1 MNIGGIRHIIM
12 NLTSEMIKNL
22 SDEKL
27 IRIANI
33 LDPHDDWQVSRK
45 NTEDQEIY
53 ETLVDGGEGQ
63 YIAIVQFLFGDYG
76 LEPEYMIR
84 HFDSD
89 FNESS
94 PTCDEW
100 VLIMEIIN
108 E

>member
-1 MNIGGIRHIIM
+1 M

-27 IRIANI
+27 IRIANV
-33 LDPHDDWQVSRK
+33 LNQHEDWQVSK
-45 NTEDQEIY
+45 KYTEDQEVY

-76 LEPEYMIR
+76 LEPEDFIR
-84 HFDSD
+84 HFDED
-89 FNESS
+89 FIESS

>member
-1 MNIGGIRHIIM
+1 MVGGIRHIIM
-12 NLTSEMIKNL
+12 GLTSEMIKNL
-22 SDEKL
+22 SDDKL

-33 LDPHDDWQVSRK
+33 LDPHNDWQVNK
-45 NTEDQEIY
+45 IHDEDLEIY
-53 ETLVDGGEGQ
+53 EVVVDGGEGQ
-63 YIAIVQFLFGDYG
+63 YIAIVQFLFGGYG

-84 HFDSD
+84 HFDAD

-100 VLIMEIIN
+100 VLIIKIIN

>member
-1 MNIGGIRHIIM
+1 MVGGIRHIIM
-12 NLTSEMIKNL
+12 NLTSKMIKNL
-22 SDEKL
+22 SDDKL

-33 LDPHDDWQVSRK
+33 LDPHDNWQVGRIDDG
-45 NTEDQEIY
+45 DQEIY
-53 ETLVDGGEGQ
+53 EVVVDGGDGQ

-84 HFDSD
+84 HFDAD
-89 FNESS
+89 FNETS

>member
-1 MNIGGIRHIIM
+1 MVGGIKYIIM

-27 IRIANI
+27 IKIANV
-33 LDPHDDWQVSRK
+33 LDPHEDWQVSK
-45 NTEDQEIY
+45 KYTETQEIY
-53 ETLVDGGEGQ
+53 ETLVDGGEDQ
-63 YIAIVQFLFGDYG
+63 YIAVVQFLYGDYG

-84 HFDSD
+84 HFDAD
-89 FNESS
+89 FKESS

>member
-1 MNIGGIRHIIM
+1 VGLKNKLM

-27 IRIANI
+27 IRIANV
-33 LDPHDDWQVSRK
+33 LNQHEDWQVSK
-45 NTEDQEIY
+45 KYTEDQEVY

-84 HFDSD
+84 HFDED
-89 FNESS
+89 FIESS

>member
-1 MNIGGIRHIIM
+1 ME
-12 NLTSEMIKNL
+12 LTREMIKNL
-22 SDEKL
+22 SDDKL
-27 IRIANI
+27 IRIANV
-33 LDPHDDWQVSRK
+33 LDPHDGWLISKKYVDD
-45 NTEDQEIY
+45 EELY
-53 ETLVDGGEGQ
+53 EALVDGGEGK

-76 LEPEYMIR
+76 LDSEYFIR

-89 FNESS
+89 FTETG

>member
-1 MNIGGIRHIIM
+1 MINM
-12 NLTSEMIKNL
+12 NLTREMIKIL

-27 IRIANI
+27 IRIANV
-33 LDPHDDWQVSRK
+33 LNPHENWQVSRK
-45 NTEDQEIY
+45 YTETQEIY
-53 ETLVDGGEGQ
+53 ETLVDNGEDQ
-63 YIAIVQFLFGDYG
+63 YIAVVQFLFGDYG

-84 HFDSD
+84 HFDVD
-89 FNESS
+89 FEESS